1 MMDLLTVDKS
11 KCLKCGICVECCPSC
26 ILSMSEDGP
35 TCEFDRGCMACGHC
49 VAICPVGALE
59 NKFTPLEKQRPITKP
74 MLDEETAYEFMRMR
88 RSVRNFKPV
97 VPSEEDLTKLL
108 NITRYAPTAGN
119 SQGMYYIVIRNQERI
134 RAIADAVANWMDEEI
149 AAGSPNKRYYTTVL
163 RAYRDRGQDIIAR
176 KAPCLVFAL
185 VRRLNTTG
193 VSNAEQCWA
202 YAELFAPAIGLGTT
216 IAGFIQ
222 ECAIAGYQPL
232 LDLLE
237 EMPAKHKVVG
247 CMMVGYPK
255 YKFRRMPE
263 RQHLKVEF
271 K

>member
-1 MMDLLTVDKS
+1 MDLLTVDKS

-216 IAGFIQ
+216 IAGFVQ

>member
-1 MMDLLTVDKS
+1 MDLLQVDKS

-26 ILSMSEDGP
+26 IITMGAEGP
-35 TCEFDRGCMACGHC
+35 ECNFDRGCMSCGHC
-49 VAICPVGALE
+49 VALCPVGALD
-59 NKFTPLEKQRPITKP
+59 NKYTPLEKQRLVTKP
-74 MLDEETAYEFMRMR
+74 MLDAETAYEFMRMR
-88 RSVRNFKPV
+88 RSVRAFKAA
-97 VPSEEDLTKLL
+97 VPTEEDLTKLL

-119 SQGMYYIVIRNQERI
+119 SQGMYYVVVRDAEKIK
-134 RAIADAVANWMDEEI
+134 AIADAVADWMEEEI
-149 AAGSPNKRYYTTVL
+149 EAGSENKRYFMTVL
-163 RAYRDRGQDIIAR
+163 RVYRERGQDIIAR

-185 VRRLNTTG
+185 ARRLNTTG
-193 VSNAEQCWA
+193 VSNAEQSWA
-202 YAELFAPAIGLGTT
+202 YAELFAPTIGLGTT

-222 ECAIAGYQPL
+222 TCGIAGYKPL
-232 LDLLE
+232 LDLIGL
-237 EMPAKHKVVG
+237 PPKHKVVG

>member
-1 MMDLLTVDKS
+1 MDLIQVNKE

-26 ILSMSEDGP
+26 ILTMGAEGP
-35 TCEFDRGCMACGHC
+35 ECHFDRGCMSCGHC
-49 VAICPVGALE
+49 VALCPVGALD
-59 NKFTPLEKQRPITKP
+59 NQYTPLERQRPVTQP
-74 MLDEETAYEFMRMR
+74 MLDADTAYEFMRMR
-88 RSVRNFKPV
+88 RSVRAFKPAI
-97 VPSEEDLTKLL
+97 PTEDELSHLL

-119 SQGMYYIVIRNQERI
+119 SQGMYYIVIRDAEKI
-134 RAIADAVANWMDEEI
+134 KAIADAVADWMESEVE
-149 AAGSPNKRYYTTVL
+149 AGSENKRYFMTVL
-163 RAYRDRGQDIIAR
+163 RAYRERGQDIIAR
-176 KAPCLVFAL
+176 KAPVLVFAL
-185 VRRLNTTG
+185 ARRLNTTG

-202 YAELFAPAIGLGTT
+202 YAELFAPTIGLGTT

-222 ECAIAGYQPL
+222 TCGIAGYKPL
-232 LDLLE
+232 LDLIGL
-237 EMPAKHKVVG
+237 PPKHKVVG